1 MSVWGK
7 QLTVFV
13 VDDEIRAFRWK
24 FEFWEICVCQ
34 RELPLLASPAGI
46 CGERDGWELLHM
58 WWIESPLEDLHNSGT
73 SIFQIS
79 NKWCSKSLLGQRA
92 IHVHDALAEE
102 VWGSTWQRTFTYL
115 LASFGVTPKKSSY
128 LKGLS
133 VTPPS
138 SSCMSVGD
146 GCFFLYFNQTNIL
159 HTGADVRSQL
169 CLWNQT
175 WEVCKNVKQGHSSHW
190 ICFCLGK
197 YFYLLWVLLW
207 NK

>member
-1 MSVWGK
+1 MTIWILGNLFLPVGASSSRLSCWDQSREGWMG
-7 QLTVFV
+7 
-13 VDDEIRAFRWK
+13 AFTH
-24 FEFWEICVCQ
+24 VT
-34 RELPLLASPAGI
+34 
-46 CGERDGWELLHM
+46 
-58 WWIESPLEDLHNSGT
+58 IESPLEDLHNSGI

-79 NKWCSKSLLGQRA
+79 NKWCSKSLPGQRA

-102 VWGSTWQRTFTYL
+102 VWGSLWQRAFTYL

-138 SSCMSVGD
+138 SSRMSVGD
-146 GCFFLYFNQTNIL
+146 GCFFPYFSQTNIL

-169 CLWNQT
+169 CLWRQT

-197 YFYLLWVLLW
+197 YFFLLWVILW